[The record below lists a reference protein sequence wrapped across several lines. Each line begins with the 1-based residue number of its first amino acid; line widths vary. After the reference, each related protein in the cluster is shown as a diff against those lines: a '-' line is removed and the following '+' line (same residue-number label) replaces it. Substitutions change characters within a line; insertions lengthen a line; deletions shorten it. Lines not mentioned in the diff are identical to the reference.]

1 MADGEASKEL
11 TAKQRKNKK
20 KKEATKRK
28 KQEQSLKVSA
38 VTFVWKCTENV
49 LNLIFFN
56 AYFRSLSKEVRNT
69 MEGKPKKTSR

>member
-20 KKEATKRK
+20 KKEAAKRK
-28 KQEQSLKVSA
+28 KQEQSPKVSA

-49 LNLIFFN
+49 LSLIFFVKF
-56 AYFRSLSKEVRNT
+56 YMK
-69 MEGKPKKTSR
+69 